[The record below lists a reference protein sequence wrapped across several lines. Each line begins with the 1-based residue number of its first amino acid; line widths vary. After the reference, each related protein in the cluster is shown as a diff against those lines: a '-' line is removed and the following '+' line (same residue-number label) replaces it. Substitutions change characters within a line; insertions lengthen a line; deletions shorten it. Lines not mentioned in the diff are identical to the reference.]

1 MSSALKKRFLELLE
15 KDEEFR
21 VMVAA
26 KLGLSSILET
36 LNAVLSTL
44 QRLTEE
50 VKSLREGQEKLWDN
64 VNKLW
69 LEVKSLR
76 EGQEKLWDNVNKLWL
91 EVKSLR
97 EGQEKLWLEVKS
109 LREGQEKLWLEVKS
123 LREGQEKLW
132 REQVKMSESM
142 RDISST
148 LQRLT
153 LSEEEEAS
161 EVVSYR
167 LREKLGL
174 ELVLSRVFVDSK
186 EVDLYASTDD
196 VWVVGEATTRL
207 GVRLILEVDEKVDLI
222 RRLRPDLVRPKL
234 IKVVYTIVPLG
245 DAIQEAKRRGVWVL
259 TWKEELSPLV
269 VHTVS

>member
-76 EGQEKLWDNVNKLWL
+76 EGQEKLWDNVN
-91 EVKSLR
+91 
-97 EGQEKLWLEVKS
+97 KLWLEVKS